1 MKHIYLGGHTYIHT
15 YMKQIYLGGRA
26 QHVLI
31 PGDLD
36 ESKRGCEV
44 CAREI
49 VHLTINTEKT
59 KMKFLVEQILKEELQ
74 L

>member
-1 MKHIYLGGHTYIHT
+1 
-15 YMKQIYLGGRA
+15 
-26 QHVLI
+26 VLI

-36 ESKRGCEV
+36 EPKRGCEV

-49 VHLTINTEKT
+49 VHLTMDTDKS
-59 KMKFLVEQILKEELQ
+59 KMKFLVEKILKDELQ